1 MGAVNIFLG
10 GTGKFIAEDIQDS
23 RDFYG
28 LSIGDPVAFDLNAT
42 IKAGVKLPGFVSA
55 DKQTIDGVARLADE
69 WVNRDPGR
77 GLAPAPDSSQP
88 GPRIAP
94 EEMPLTSIG
103 AGIRSNAA
111 APTDGLFALRAHGLA
126 VFSMLFDARQAR
138 AGAGPGNALR
148 QQIAAGVRAETR
160 DGVPP
165 RINIVTSTAGG
176 TGAGMVIPLALWL
189 RKEYRESPLNLLAVT
204 ASAFEDTLRDN
215 PELRA
220 KGLSGTYALLRELS
234 FLRGVD
240 PTTRFSERKLPVT
253 RDNLM
258 YRPGGELFDRIYWFG
273 GRTGAQSTAAFHEA
287 EPLLRALSWDTTASD
302 LGAET
307 GGTRPDRWV
316 GAITAIEYPKLR
328 LQRSM
333 VFKVLEDAYRSLQEP
348 VARYAGERA
357 AGDRISLLD
366 YVNAD
371 TTRPLGAWFYKKRL
385 GAMAQ
390 QEGQPTRDDAN
401 DLIEAVQGA
410 TELGDYR
417 RINRGTDINSD
428 NYDSS
433 TVGWGSYTGQV
444 VRNLRDR
451 DGGNQD
457 SLRNTVGAMRREE
470 EAAFGAWLRQK
481 VYGEWLSAPKG
492 GSGEPRATGEVLEML
507 DVLERDVGEF
517 ASRFRNPELFV
528 GNTLDEADTEV
539 RQREEKFEKPDYQA
553 AEQAAKTTPRDGL
566 ISLGVAT
573 VVGVLGAIVARPIAD
588 AIPEFAGGLSQ
599 YLPWVAV
606 VVLAILTRWI
616 VLDRRLHDRLEAAK
630 PKNVR
635 RDCEDALISAY
646 AARDRVRALRWLQQE
661 LRGERDG
668 RAEQV
673 AEPFFEVLRQRIRA
687 ARVEVQRLADIY
699 KALQGRAAAQV
710 SESGMRPPHVREEV
724 GDCISDDPGM
734 IERIRPQVRRR
745 IAVEPAA
752 AGLRLLLTHTDA
764 GDRDNFSDAGEDATD
779 LRLALEAE
787 SEAGFADAGRALER
801 WEKAAKELVDWQLG
815 EHLPA
820 DFHTAMLR
828 CDSNNAAMAVR
839 TLASK
844 LANLDLPKTPSVT
857 LVSDDGA
864 PAYRRLYAGSD
875 EILARLNVAVG
886 NLSGAQQGVIEE
898 YWRNRYVVRSLGEQI
913 VFLDLWADP
922 GGRSWAPAPH
932 VIGNAVEVA
941 EDGGAMQT
949 YYGVTPGVETS
960 WTAVDTTFTVIPELL
975 AATKIELGT
984 GTVDPLAPAV
994 VARLLGCDLDMAGPT
1009 YAELFYL
1016 LRHRGLLR
1024 TVDRGVGPEARTVT
1038 VIGDGDDDDAMSLV
1052 SRPVGSVPDAASGD
1066 GRPAFGAGRAAV
1078 IDFDTFVEFMRHEG
1092 QTMMAGQGPGF
1103 SPFPNA
1109 EPHVRDWAAAPARVA
1124 ELQRMAVEEWYAG
1137 DVEDDAAAMLAVLA
1151 EDVAA
1156 MANGEAAVRS
1166 SWERAMRRLLAGDER
1181 KAIRRT
1187 HLSAG
1192 AGGGAAEEPPRPFGA
1207 TGA

>member
-28 LSIGDPVAFDLNAT
+28 LSIGEPVAFDLNAT
-42 IKAGVKLPGFVSA
+42 IRAGVKLPGFVSA

-69 WVNRDPGR
+69 WVSRDPGR

-160 DGVPP
+160 GGVPP
-165 RINIVTSTAGG
+165 RINLVTSTAGG

-189 RKEYRESPLNLLAVT
+189 REEYRESPLNLIAVT

-240 PTTRFSERKLPVT
+240 PPTRFPERKLPVT
-253 RDNLM
+253 RANLT

-273 GRTGAQSTAAFHEA
+273 GRTGAQSNAAFHEA

-333 VFKVLEDAYRSLQEP
+333 VFKVLEAAYLSLQAP

-357 AGDRISLLD
+357 AGDGVSLLD
-366 YVNAD
+366 YVDAN
-371 TTRPLGAWFYKKRL
+371 TTRPLGAWFYAKRL
-385 GAMAQ
+385 SAMAQ
-390 QEGQPTRDDAN
+390 QGDQPTRDDAN
-401 DLIEAVQGA
+401 DLIEKIQGF

-417 RINRGTDINSD
+417 RINRGTDINGG
-428 NYDSS
+428 NYDSNA
-433 TVGWGSYTGQV
+433 VGWGSYAGQV

-451 DGGNQD
+451 DGGNQT
-457 SLRNTVGAMRREE
+457 SLRNTVGAMRRKEE
-470 EAAFGAWLRQK
+470 EAFGAWLRQK
-481 VYGEWLSAPKG
+481 VYGEWLSAAG
-492 GSGEPRATGEVLEML
+492 GEPRATDEVLEML
-507 DVLERDVGEF
+507 DVLERDAGEF
-517 ASRFRNPELFV
+517 ASRFRDPELFV
-528 GNTLDEADTEV
+528 GDTLDEADTEA

-553 AEQAAKTTPRDGL
+553 AGQAAKTTPRDRL
-566 ISLGVAT
+566 ISLGVAA
-573 VVGVLGAIVARPIAD
+573 VVGVMGAIVARPIAD

-635 RDCEDALISAY
+635 RDSEDALISAY

-661 LRGERDG
+661 LRGEGERGG
-668 RAEQV
+668 RVEQV

-687 ARVEVQRLADIY
+687 ARVEVQRLAGIY
-699 KALQGRAAAQV
+699 KALQARAAAQV
-710 SESGMRPPHVREEV
+710 SQSGVRPPHVREEV

-734 IERIRPQVRRR
+734 IERIRPQVRQR

-752 AGLRLLLTHTDA
+752 AGLRLRLVHADA
-764 GDRDNFSDAGEDATD
+764 GDRDNFSEAGEDATD

-815 EHLPA
+815 ANLPA
-820 DFHTAMLR
+820 DFYTAMLR
-828 CDSNNAAMAVR
+828 CDNNDAAMALQ

-844 LANLDLPKTPSVT
+844 LANLDLPKMPSVT
-857 LVSDDGA
+857 LVSDEGA

-875 EILARLNVAVG
+875 EILARLNEAVRS
-886 NLSGAQQGVIEE
+886 LSGAQRGEIEE
-898 YWRNRYVVRSLGEQI
+898 YWMNRYVVRSLGEQI

-922 GGRSWAPAPH
+922 GGQPWAPAPH
-932 VIGNAVEVA
+932 VIGNAEEVV

-949 YYGVTPGVETS
+949 YYGVTSAEAS

-984 GTVDPLAPAV
+984 GTVEPLAPAV
-994 VARLLGCDLDMAGPT
+994 VARLLGCDPDMQGPT

-1024 TVDRGVGPEARTVT
+1024 TVDRGAGSGARTVT
-1038 VIGDGDDDDAMSLV
+1038 VIGDGDDSDAMPLV
-1052 SRPVGSVPDAASGD
+1052 SRPRGGVSVDRDPFGD
-1066 GRPAFGAGRAAV
+1066 GRAAV
-1078 IDFDTFVEFMRHEG
+1078 IEFDTFVEFMRYDG
-1092 QTMMAGQGPGF
+1092 QTLMADQGAGF

-1109 EPHVRDWAAAPARVA
+1109 EPHVRDWAADPSRVA
-1124 ELQRMAVEEWYAG
+1124 ALQRMAVEEWYGG
-1137 DVEDDAAAMLAVLA
+1137 DVEDDADAMIEVLKG
-1151 EDVAA
+1151 DLDA
-1156 MANGEAAVRS
+1156 MKNGDAAVRS
-1166 SWERAMRRLLAGDER
+1166 SWERAMRRLLAER
-1181 KAIRRT
+1181 KAIRRA

-1192 AGGGAAEEPPRPFGA
+1192 A
-1207 TGA
+1207 